1 MESSAG
7 FASLARS
14 YGWKLYA
21 HQDPEKSPVRLWD
34 GWYLLDDEFR
44 KVKTDEPDFD

>member
-21 HQDPEKSPVRLWD
+21 HQDPTKSPVRLWD
-34 GWYLLDDEFR
+34 GWYLLDDNFG
-44 KVKTDEPDFD
+44 KAPTVEPEQE